1 MWHVVKLVFQN
12 EETESTTKTFAI
24 LCGLADFFCS
34 PGNSYNLFD
43 KPEFWEMIQN
53 GIVFN
58 EPLSRKR
65 SMYLLKRSL
74 DVLDK
79 QLGDLSV
86 VSKKGNRLFYWAS
99 TNKNSLRSLWQ
110 DFVLIMETLDEKQV
124 EIHSQIYGKAI
135 IFFLITNIT
144 TDQIKIKIKT

>member
-1 MWHVVKLVFQN
+1 MKLVFQN

-53 GIVFN
+53 GIVLN

-86 VSKKGNRLFYWAS
+86 VSKEGNRIFYWAS
-99 TNKNSLRSLWQ
+99 TNKDSLRSLWQ

-124 EIHSQIYGKAI
+124 EIH
-135 IFFLITNIT
+135 
-144 TDQIKIKIKT
+144 

>member
-1 MWHVVKLVFQN
+1 MKLVFQN

-53 GIVFN
+53 GIVLN

-86 VSKKGNRLFYWAS
+86 VSKKGNRIFYWAS
-99 TNKNSLRSLWQ
+99 TNKDSLMSLWQ

-124 EIHSQIYGKAI
+124 EIH
-135 IFFLITNIT
+135 
-144 TDQIKIKIKT
+144 

>member
-1 MWHVVKLVFQN
+1 MLFPLIFQAVWHVVKLVFQN

-43 KPEFWEMIQN
+43 KPEFWEIIQN
-53 GIVFN
+53 GIVLN

-79 QLGDLSV
+79 QLDDLSV
-86 VSKKGNRLFYWAS
+86 VSKKGNRIFYWAS
-99 TNKNSLRSLWQ
+99 TNKDSLRSLWQ

-124 EIHSQIYGKAI
+124 EIHQQIYGNAI
-135 IFFLITNIT
+135 ILF
-144 TDQIKIKIKT
+144 

>member
-1 MWHVVKLVFQN
+1 MKLVFQN

-53 GIVFN
+53 GIVLN

-86 VSKKGNRLFYWAS
+86 VSKKGNRIFYWAS
-99 TNKNSLRSLWQ
+99 MNKDSLRSLWQ

-124 EIHSQIYGKAI
+124 EIH
-135 IFFLITNIT
+135 
-144 TDQIKIKIKT
+144 

>member
-1 MWHVVKLVFQN
+1 MKLVFQN

-53 GIVFN
+53 GIVLN

-79 QLGDLSV
+79 QSSDLSV
-86 VSKKGNRLFYWAS
+86 VSKKGNRIFYWAS
-99 TNKNSLRSLWQ
+99 RNKNSLRSLWQ

-124 EIHSQIYGKAI
+124 EIHLQIYGNTI
-135 IFFLITNIT
+135 ILF
-144 TDQIKIKIKT
+144 

>member
-1 MWHVVKLVFQN
+1 
-12 EETESTTKTFAI
+12 
-24 LCGLADFFCS
+24 
-34 PGNSYNLFD
+34 
-43 KPEFWEMIQN
+43 MIQN
-53 GIVFN
+53 GIVLN

-86 VSKKGNRLFYWAS
+86 VSKKGNRIFYWAS
-99 TNKNSLRSLWQ
+99 TNKDSLRSLWQ

-124 EIHSQIYGKAI
+124 EIH
-135 IFFLITNIT
+135 
-144 TDQIKIKIKT
+144 

>member
-1 MWHVVKLVFQN
+1 MKLVFQN

-53 GIVFN
+53 GIVLN

-65 SMYLLKRSL
+65 SVYLLKRSL

-86 VSKKGNRLFYWAS
+86 VSKKGNRIFYWAS
-99 TNKNSLRSLWQ
+99 TNKDSLRSLWQ

-124 EIHSQIYGKAI
+124 EIHSQIYGNAI
-135 IFFLITNIT
+135 ILF
-144 TDQIKIKIKT
+144 

>member
-1 MWHVVKLVFQN
+1 MKLVFQN

-53 GIVFN
+53 GIVLN

-86 VSKKGNRLFYWAS
+86 VSKKGNRIFYWAF
-99 TNKNSLRSLWQ
+99 TNKDSLRSLWQ

-124 EIHSQIYGKAI
+124 EIH
-135 IFFLITNIT
+135 
-144 TDQIKIKIKT
+144 

>member
-1 MWHVVKLVFQN
+1 MKLVSQN

-53 GIVFN
+53 GIVLN

-86 VSKKGNRLFYWAS
+86 VSKKGNRIFYLAS
-99 TNKNSLRSLWQ
+99 TNKDSLRSLWQ

-124 EIHSQIYGKAI
+124 EIH
-135 IFFLITNIT
+135 
-144 TDQIKIKIKT
+144 